1 MLKISKQY
9 LDLHQSYDQLTE
21 NSKKQMAYL
30 QQDTVN
36 FAEGRPFV
44 SLTFQ
49 CASRYCFEI
58 FSIFS
63 SYICPTLT
71 EKFWTLLNQCVS
83 GLP

>member
-1 MLKISKQY
+1 MTQTYDEQMLKISKQY

-44 SLTFQ
+44 SLNFQ
-49 CASRYCFEI
+49 FLVIQIGA
-58 FSIFS
+58 
-63 SYICPTLT
+63 
-71 EKFWTLLNQCVS
+71 KQAAH
-83 GLP
+83 